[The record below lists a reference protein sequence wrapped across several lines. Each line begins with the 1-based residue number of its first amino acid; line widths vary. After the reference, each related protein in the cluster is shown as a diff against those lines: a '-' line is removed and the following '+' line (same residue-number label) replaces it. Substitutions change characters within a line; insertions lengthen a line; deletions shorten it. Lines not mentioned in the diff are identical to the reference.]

1 MVARDYQDGEL
12 IPLCTQC
19 IIYLTVKEKVADTME
34 LKFPGYNWKL
44 YSKNFQLMV
53 LEKQK
58 LQLIM
63 PKVWSVPNRSHDVP
77 EQSPDCL
84 QQWNL
89 TVTHQNHNDDVP
101 QMNNGVGNGIQ
112 ILKNVGITIIN
123 SSRTEHLSAE

>member
-44 YSKNFQLMV
+44 YSKIFQLMV

-58 LQLIM
+58 L
-63 PKVWSVPNRSHDVP
+63 
-77 EQSPDCL
+77 
-84 QQWNL
+84 
-89 TVTHQNHNDDVP
+89 
-101 QMNNGVGNGIQ
+101 
-112 ILKNVGITIIN
+112 
-123 SSRTEHLSAE
+123 